1 MCVRQFL
8 LALSVA
14 CSLDRWRLL
23 SLDSVCSQGAF
34 KDFLWNS
41 MEQGAFTDLLWS
53 SLESRIACGEHAVF
67 VSSRRELEDSGSVFS
82 GGLRVNRGWL
92 LHVFL
97 LMVFRLH
104 VRLLIKGFAGLVVC
118 LSLWLGQQRH
128 ARAVAMYGI
137 TAMCWPRVAR
147 CSYCSTA
154 CTSARNTTVRK
165 KSNWPIVDGRLTVN
179 SEWMVDSVCH
189 QPRLE

>member
-104 VRLLIKGFAGLVVC
+104 VRLLIKASLALLCALACGLASRDTHVPSQCMV
-118 LSLWLGQQRH
+118 SLQCVGPGWPDVATVALLAPRPATQQS
-128 ARAVAMYGI
+128 AKRATG
-137 TAMCWPRVAR
+137 P
-147 CSYCSTA
+147 
-154 CTSARNTTVRK
+154 
-165 KSNWPIVDGRLTVN
+165 
-179 SEWMVDSVCH
+179 
-189 QPRLE
+189 